1 VHGRAVSLGRD
12 EGKRRPILDIGV
24 SGGEHQQHG
33 GLAAQT
39 STQDAGLV
47 LRAISHAPANA
58 ATPPTGP
65 REPAVDGY
73 FRVLRGSPERR
84 SKEASMQPR
93 NDATYSD
100 ADKEVVAS
108 YATYAEAQRAVDAL
122 SDAGFPVESVD
133 IVGHDVRLVER
144 VTGRLTNARAAGIG
158 AASGAW
164 FGLFIGL
171 LVGLFT
177 TGPEWIGLMF
187 GGLLI
192 GAIWG
197 AVFGFV
203 AHWLTRGQRDFSS
216 VSSLV
221 AGRYDV
227 TAARSEA
234 DRAREI
240 LGSLL

>member
-1 VHGRAVSLGRD
+1 
-12 EGKRRPILDIGV
+12 
-24 SGGEHQQHG
+24 
-33 GLAAQT
+33 
-39 STQDAGLV
+39 
-47 LRAISHAPANA
+47 
-58 ATPPTGP
+58 
-65 REPAVDGY
+65 
-73 FRVLRGSPERR
+73 
-84 SKEASMQPR
+84 MQPR

-100 ADKEVVAS
+100 VDKEVVAS

-144 VTGRLTNARAAGIG
+144 VTGRLTNARAAGAG

-177 TGPEWIGLMF
+177 TGPEWIGLML

-221 AGRYDV
+221 ADRYDV
-227 TAARSEA
+227 TAPPTQAE
-234 DRAREI
+234 RARE
-240 LGSLL
+240 LLRSLL

>member
-1 VHGRAVSLGRD
+1 
-12 EGKRRPILDIGV
+12 
-24 SGGEHQQHG
+24 
-33 GLAAQT
+33 
-39 STQDAGLV
+39 
-47 LRAISHAPANA
+47 
-58 ATPPTGP
+58 
-65 REPAVDGY
+65 
-73 FRVLRGSPERR
+73 
-84 SKEASMQPR
+84 MQPT
-93 NDATYSD
+93 NDATASD

-108 YATYAEAQRAVDAL
+108 YGTYAEAQRAVDAL

-144 VTGRLTNARAAGIG
+144 VTGRLTNARAAGAG

-177 TGPEWIGLMF
+177 TGPEWIGLML

-221 AGRYDV
+221 AARYDV
-227 TAARSEA
+227 AVARTEAA
-234 DRAREI
+234 RAREL
-240 LGSLL
+240 LGSLLPGRT

>member
-1 VHGRAVSLGRD
+1 
-12 EGKRRPILDIGV
+12 
-24 SGGEHQQHG
+24 
-33 GLAAQT
+33 
-39 STQDAGLV
+39 
-47 LRAISHAPANA
+47 
-58 ATPPTGP
+58 
-65 REPAVDGY
+65 
-73 FRVLRGSPERR
+73 
-84 SKEASMQPR
+84 MQPT
-93 NDATYSD
+93 NDATPSD

-122 SDAGFPVESVD
+122 SDGGFPVESID

-144 VTGRLTNARAAGIG
+144 VTGRLTNARAAGAG

-177 TGPEWIGLMF
+177 SGPEWIGLML

-216 VSSLV
+216 VRSLV

-227 TAARSEA
+227 TAPRSEA
-234 DRAREI
+234 GRARDL
-240 LGSLL
+240 LGSPR

>member
-1 VHGRAVSLGRD
+1 
-12 EGKRRPILDIGV
+12 
-24 SGGEHQQHG
+24 
-33 GLAAQT
+33 
-39 STQDAGLV
+39 
-47 LRAISHAPANA
+47 
-58 ATPPTGP
+58 
-65 REPAVDGY
+65 
-73 FRVLRGSPERR
+73 
-84 SKEASMQPR
+84 M
-93 NDATYSD
+93 NDATHGD
-100 ADKEVVAS
+100 ADKETVAS

-144 VTGRLTNARAAGIG
+144 VTGRLTNAGAAGAG
-158 AASGAW
+158 ALSGAW

-177 TGPEWIGLMF
+177 TGPEWIGLML

-227 TAARSEA
+227 TVARTQAE
-234 DRAREI
+234 RARE
-240 LGSLL
+240 LLRAA